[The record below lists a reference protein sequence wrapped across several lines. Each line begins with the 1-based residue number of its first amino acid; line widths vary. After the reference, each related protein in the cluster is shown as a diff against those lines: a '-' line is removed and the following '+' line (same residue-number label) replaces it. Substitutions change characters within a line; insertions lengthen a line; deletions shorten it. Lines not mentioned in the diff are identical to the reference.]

1 MTHQVTYKK
10 GVWHML
16 DVNALRAEIKR
27 NGYTEYQVAEKL
39 GISAKTFSLKL
50 KKGKFN
56 TDEASLMVKL
66 LKIKDPSS
74 IFFASKIT

>member
-1 MTHQVTYKK
+1 MNDVKAQKK
-10 GVWHML
+10 KK
-16 DVNALRAEIKR
+16 KR